1 VWRTGLRKAH
11 TLSRQPAFVWL
22 WLPPVW
28 CLLGLS
34 KALIMLVAFRRLS
47 NVLGQNMGVTSW
59 VPLLSEP
66 QIAHARHIGQT
77 IKIASRYTPWESN
90 CFPQALVAR
99 LLLGWFGVPYAL
111 SFGLM
116 RDTVSTDLKAHAWVT
131 AGPIPVTGGRNDG
144 QYAVVGV
151 FVSPGLL

>member
-1 VWRTGLRKAH
+1 MWRTGWRKAH

-22 WLPPVW
+22 WLLPVW

-34 KALIMLVAFRRLS
+34 KGLIMRVAFRRLS
-47 NVLGQNMGVTSW
+47 KVLGQHMGVTAW
-59 VPLLSEP
+59 VPLLSAP
-66 QIAHARHIGQT
+66 QIARARRIGQT
-77 IKIASRYTPWESN
+77 IQIASRYTPWESN

-116 RDTVSTDLKAHAWVT
+116 RDTLSAELKAHAWVA
-131 AGPIPVTGGRNDG
+131 AGPIAVTGGRNDG
-144 QYAVVGV
+144 QYSVVGV